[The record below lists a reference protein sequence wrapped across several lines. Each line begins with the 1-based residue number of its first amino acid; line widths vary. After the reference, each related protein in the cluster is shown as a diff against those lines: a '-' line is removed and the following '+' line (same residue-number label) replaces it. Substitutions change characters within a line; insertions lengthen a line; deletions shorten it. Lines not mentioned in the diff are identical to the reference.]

1 MKDVFTNEIVEKY
14 GAPNVLLTDPPRAG
28 MHPDVVQKLC
38 DLKIPKIVYVSC
50 DSSTMARDL
59 SILSSTYE
67 VVKIQPVDM
76 FPQTYHIEAVAQLR
90 LK

>member
-1 MKDVFTNEIVEKY
+1 
-14 GAPNVLLTDPPRAG
+14 
-28 MHPDVVQKLC
+28 
-38 DLKIPKIVYVSC
+38 
-50 DSSTMARDL
+50 MARDL